1 MGKWGWLKR
10 AGALCVFS
18 IAAAVISAAQSF
30 NVIVN
35 FNGANGGGPDTM
47 SLAQGLDGDF
57 YGTTNTGGAHGYGTV
72 FKVTPAGELTT
83 LYSFCAQAGCTDGA
97 STYAGL
103 ILGTDGNFY
112 GVTTYGGTNGWG
124 TVFKITPGGVLTALH
139 SIEAAEGFYP
149 LGPLVQASD
158 GNFYGTVA
166 SGGANDDGG
175 VFQITPQG
183 VLTNLHSFN
192 GTDGSDPSAA
202 LVEGADGNLYG
213 TTFSGGSSTA
223 CEDGCG
229 TVFRVTPGGTLTT
242 LHSFEFSDGA
252 YPYAKLIQAN
262 DGNFYGTTNGGGA
275 PGWGTVFRMTPAG
288 ALTTLHTFNLAD
300 GGRPYAGLLQALN
313 GNFYGTTRYG
323 GADDVGTAF
332 EMTSGGA
339 FTLLHSLD
347 NADGADPSGGLLQAT
362 NGTFYGSAWGG
373 GADGDGTLF
382 SEGAGLGPFVMTVPA
397 AREVGQSVI
406 ILGTN
411 LSGATSLRFNA
422 IAATFRVVSDTEIT
436 TTVPVGATSGRVQ
449 VITPGG
455 TLLSNTLF
463 RVMP

>member
-1 MGKWGWLKR
+1 
-10 AGALCVFS
+10 
-18 IAAAVISAAQSF
+18 
-30 NVIVN
+30 
-35 FNGANGGGPDTM
+35 
-47 SLAQGLDGDF
+47 
-57 YGTTNTGGAHGYGTV
+57 
-72 FKVTPAGELTT
+72 
-83 LYSFCAQAGCTDGA
+83 
-97 STYAGL
+97 
-103 ILGTDGNFY
+103 
-112 GVTTYGGTNGWG
+112 
-124 TVFKITPGGVLTALH
+124 
-139 SIEAAEGFYP
+139 
-149 LGPLVQASD
+149 
-158 GNFYGTVA
+158 
-166 SGGANDDGG
+166 
-175 VFQITPQG
+175 
-183 VLTNLHSFN
+183 
-192 GTDGSDPSAA
+192 
-202 LVEGADGNLYG
+202 
-213 TTFSGGSSTA
+213 
-223 CEDGCG
+223 
-229 TVFRVTPGGTLTT
+229 
-242 LHSFEFSDGA
+242 
-252 YPYAKLIQAN
+252 
-262 DGNFYGTTNGGGA
+262 
-275 PGWGTVFRMTPAG
+275 MTPAG

-449 VITPGG
+449 VVTPGG
-455 TLLSNTLF
+455 TLLSNALF